1 MTSSVADARSIS
13 NSHTVDSND
22 ALTKVN
28 KIPVMSF
35 TDIDTGRQV
44 GAGLVCQSVVAALPE
59 AVRSIKEFLPNVFR
73 SGDFDPHQRTVQVQL
88 PAEAGLHQGDTVRLQ
103 TVRGQSTAKIEE
115 LTENGF
121 KIDAASAEKVLAPD
135 NKVFV
140 YGVEAG
146 DVLQVDTNQILAL
159 TVSGVQQLAA
169 ATNKATDG
177 NQGIEHR
184 VTILEEKSESHTA
197 SQEELTQRLSQI
209 TTDIEQKAE
218 RADIADAVDGLRGDV
233 NASIDGLRTVVD
245 GKATTADVE
254 TAVDGLRG
262 DVNASIDGLRTVVD
276 GKAAPADVEAAVDGL
291 RGDLTGSIDGLR
303 TVVDGKATSTDVD
316 GLRGDLT
323 TSIDGLRTVVDG
335 KAAPADVEA
344 AVDGLRGDLTASID
358 GLRTVVDGKATST
371 DVDGLRGDLTASID
385 GLRTVVDGKAA
396 PADVEAAV
404 DGLRGDLTASIDG
417 LRTVVDGKAT
427 SADVETAVDGLRG
440 DLTASIDGLRTVV
453 DGKATTADV
462 ETAVD
467 GLRGDLTASIDGLRT
482 VVDGKAT
489 SADVE
494 AAVDGLQDDLTAS
507 IDGLRTVVD
516 GKAAPADVEAAVDG
530 LRDDLTATIDGL
542 RTAVDGKATLAD
554 IQSALTSSE
563 TQLRQEISALSALVE
578 ELRGQVSASSSTVE
592 TLRVAAHADTEVT
605 GASPVANWYAPPP
618 RSTSALTFSQNGTGS
633 IIDAG
638 TRQCFFRWTA
648 SGSTLTLNYLNLQ
661 EATAAGLNPNA
672 AQIVAFA
679 PENKTKVMTFRIFDV
694 PMGWRCLKMQGQTG
708 SISISDPLGIRR
720 FTVPDSIW
728 PTGVTAVNSY
738 SVRHFFI
745 FQ

>member
-1 MTSSVADARSIS
+1 MADARSIS

-335 KAAPADVEA
+335 KA
-344 AVDGLRGDLTASID
+344 
-358 GLRTVVDGKATST
+358 
-371 DVDGLRGDLTASID
+371 
-385 GLRTVVDGKAA
+385 
-396 PADVEAAV
+396 
-404 DGLRGDLTASIDG
+404 
-417 LRTVVDGKAT
+417 
-427 SADVETAVDGLRG
+427 
-440 DLTASIDGLRTVV
+440 
-453 DGKATTADV
+453 TTADV